1 MSMLPWRSDSMPTE
15 HRPGPTSS
23 IAAAYHQI
31 PQIRQPLSRSQT
43 QPHSYQTSS
52 TSHNLPTLTPGPH
65 HSVSVVVTNR
75 PLTTPANA
83 SKSADGQADE
93 EPNGSNR
100 TRHRGVGGVV
110 SERDLYFVP
119 MAGGGGSNTSSNP
132 GSSGYFM
139 SGPGNTKVRGTK
151 RARVSDMDMSMNMA
165 MNGDAD
171 DGDADLDGGN
181 GDTPRKHGKRLTT
194 REEVSLFE
202 ICNRHAENFGHRSN
216 LCNWWKTVT
225 AEFTRA
231 HGHPYSWHSVRRK
244 VELVSKQRLKFLD
257 DQRARG
263 GATTVTE
270 DLSNPQWRAA
280 IDAWIPTWQ
289 RWEEAEA
296 RRIEKRDSRSSRKR
310 TGKDVHLHHHN
321 QHHHHHHQQQAWDP
335 WIAAGATE
343 IDGNPSTSSPSELPT
358 TDTSLPAAAGS
369 ASSPSSDAPLLPTDV
384 AVPVP
389 AAATHPLLP
398 PPPQSSKQ
406 ASTVKLPP
414 GFETMFSN
422 MPSTQSPA
430 PFTPTAPV
438 QPDNRMVTSLLQ
450 TLDKLNNH
458 LDAASMTAG
467 GAGRRPSLSCLI
479 SALLSASEAAV
490 QNPSSTAQRASLQNA
505 SSIDVEAMKAELRQ
519 EMQAELRSA
528 MERNAAIEEKL
539 DSLQRTQEVILNM
552 LRQDPA

>member
-1 MSMLPWRSDSMPTE
+1 MSMFPWGSETLPTQHGR
-15 HRPGPTSS
+15 GPTSS
-23 IAAAYHQI
+23 TTAAYHQM
-31 PQIRQPLSRSQT
+31 PQMRQPISRSQSR
-43 QPHSYQTSS
+43 PHSYQTSP
-52 TSHNLPTLTPGPH
+52 TSHNLPTLTTGSH
-65 HSVSVVVTNR
+65 HSVSVVVTDR
-75 PLTTPANA
+75 PLSTPINA
-83 SKSADGQADE
+83 SESADRQADV
-93 EPNGSNR
+93 EPNGNNS
-100 TRHRGVGGVV
+100 TPQRGVGGVI

-119 MAGGGGSNTSSNP
+119 MAGGGSNTTSNQ
-132 GSSGYFM
+132 GGSGYFM
-139 SGPGNTKVRGTK
+139 SGPGNTKARGTK
-151 RARVSDMDMSMNMA
+151 RTRVSDMDMSMSMA

-171 DGDADLDGGN
+171 DGDADIDGGN

-257 DQRARG
+257 DQRSRG
-263 GATTVTE
+263 AAATVTE

-310 TGKDVHLHHHN
+310 SGKDLHQHHLHLLH
-321 QHHHHHHQQQAWDP
+321 QQAWDP
-335 WIAAGATE
+335 WAAAGATE
-343 IDGNPSTSSPSELPT
+343 IEGNPSTSSPSELPT
-358 TDTSLPAAAGS
+358 TDTSLPVAAGS
-369 ASSPSSDAPLLPTDV
+369 ASSSPSDAPLLPTDI
-384 AVPVP
+384 AVPVS
-389 AAATHPLLP
+389 AAATHPLLSP
-398 PPPQSSKQ
+398 PSSSRTQ

-430 PFTPTAPV
+430 PFTPTAPT
-438 QPDNRMVTSLLQ
+438 QPDNRMATSLLQ
-450 TLDKLNNH
+450 ALDKLNKH
-458 LDAASMTAG
+458 LDTASLTAG
-467 GAGRRPSLSCLI
+467 GAGRLPSSPSVI
-479 SALLSASEAAV
+479 SALVSASEAAV
-490 QNPSSTAQRASLQNA
+490 QNSSATASRASLQNA
-505 SSIDVEAMKAELRQ
+505 SSVDVEAMKAELRQ

-539 DSLQRTQEVILNM
+539 GSLQRTQEVILNM
-552 LRQDPA
+552 LRQDPT

>member
-1 MSMLPWRSDSMPTE
+1 MFPWGSNSLPTH
-15 HRPGPTSS
+15 HRQGPTSPS
-23 IAAAYHQI
+23 TAAYHQM
-31 PQIRQPLSRSQT
+31 PQMRQPISRSQARP
-43 QPHSYQTSS
+43 QNYQTSP
-52 TSHNLPTLTPGPH
+52 TSHNLSTLTSGP

-75 PLTTPANA
+75 PLTTPTNA

-93 EPNGSNR
+93 GPNGSNITPQR
-100 TRHRGVGGVV
+100 SVGGVV
-110 SERDLYFVP
+110 SERDLFFVP
-119 MAGGGGSNTSSNP
+119 MAGSGSNTTSNP

-139 SGPGNTKVRGTK
+139 SGTGNTKARGTK
-151 RARVSDMDMSMNMA
+151 RTRVSDMDMGINMA

-171 DGDADLDGGN
+171 DGEADIDGGN

-263 GATTVTE
+263 GAATVTE

-310 TGKDVHLHHHN
+310 MDKDV
-321 QHHHHHHQQQAWDP
+321 HHHHHQHHQQQHAWDP
-335 WIAAGATE
+335 WAAAGATE

-358 TDTSLPAAAGS
+358 TDASLPVAAGS
-369 ASSPSSDAPLLPTDV
+369 ASSSASDAPLLPADAV
-384 AVPVP
+384 VPVP
-389 AAATHPLLP
+389 AAASHPLLP
-398 PPPQSSKQ
+398 PSSTQ
-406 ASTVKLPP
+406 VSTVKLPP

-430 PFTPTAPV
+430 PFTTTSPM
-438 QPDNRMVTSLLQ
+438 QPDNRMVASLFQ
-450 TLDKLNNH
+450 ALDKLNKH
-458 LDAASMTAG
+458 LDAASMTAD
-467 GAGRRPSLSCLI
+467 GAGRRPSSSSVI
-479 SALLSASEAAV
+479 SALVSASEAAV
-490 QNPSSTAQRASLQNA
+490 QNSASTAQRTSLQHA
-505 SSIDVEAMKAELRQ
+505 SSIDVEAVKTELRQ
-519 EMQAELRSA
+519 EMQAELRIA

-552 LRQDPA
+552 LRQDDA